1 MWALN
6 CFFFCVIF
14 AALRTGDLLS
24 ILPVSVVYIVL
35 LNWLTEEDKDG
46 TDYVTERPSSHDN
59 HTDNWILDDT
69 HSNLDNTK
77 T

>member
-24 ILPVSVVYIVL
+24 ILPVSVIYIVL
-35 LNWLTEEDKDG
+35 LSWLTEEDKDG
-46 TDYVTERPSSHDN
+46 TVDYTERPSSRDAN
-59 HTDNWILDDT
+59 HIHWILDDT
-69 HSNLDNTK
+69 HGNLDNTK